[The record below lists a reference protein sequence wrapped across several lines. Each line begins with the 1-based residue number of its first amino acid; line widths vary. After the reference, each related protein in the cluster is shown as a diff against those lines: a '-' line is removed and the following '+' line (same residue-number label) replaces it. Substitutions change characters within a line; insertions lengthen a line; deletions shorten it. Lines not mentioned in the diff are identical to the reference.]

1 MPQQPATS
9 TDRLANVIEVI
20 QLGRKT
26 GILTAERDTGF
37 MLEQGMI
44 TFVKGQ
50 VTQASI
56 GQHEGFSAFNLLKT
70 WGACRFSFAP
80 SEASQITQQITRPL
94 APVTGEASTI
104 RGLVTDP
111 TLRTPATTNHHQDNA
126 MPAGGEGMNGTGSMR
141 QVPPAGPVPYAIR
154 PHHEALAWIERVG
167 LSRTHKQLFLL
178 IDGYRSIT
186 ELVRLTRRRQEEVIA
201 LLQELESAGLI
212 RQK

>member
-1 MPQQPATS
+1 MSQQPATS

-26 GILTAERDTGF
+26 GMLVAERDTGL

-56 GQHEGFSAFNLLKT
+56 GQHVGYSAFNLLKT
-70 WGACRFSFAP
+70 WGACRFAFAP
-80 SEASQITQQITRPL
+80 SEASQASQQITRPL
-94 APVTGEASTI
+94 PP
-104 RGLVTDP
+104 VTDP
-111 TLRTPATTNHHQDNA
+111 TLHPPGMTNSRHEHS
-126 MPAGGEGMNGTGSMR
+126 MPAGEQGRNGTGGMQS
-141 QVPPAGPVPYAIR
+141 GPVPYPLR
-154 PHHEALAWIERVG
+154 PYNDALSWIERMG

-178 IDGYRSIT
+178 IDGFRSIP
-186 ELVRLTRRRQEEVIA
+186 ELARLIGRGQEEVSA
-201 LLQELESAGLI
+201 LLRELESAGLI